1 MDVHYD
7 LSGMAIVWDVKKT
20 LANPGKHDG
29 VTFERAA
36 SVFFDPFFRLL
47 AAGRKDEERDA
58 IIGFDTSGRLLLVVH
73 VEMDGHC
80 IRIVSARRAT
90 KEERQSHEH
99 S

>member
-1 MDVHYD
+1 MR
-7 LSGMAIVWDVKKT
+7 
-20 LANPGKHDG
+20 N
-29 VTFERAA
+29 
-36 SVFFDPFFRLL
+36 
-47 AAGRKDEERDA
+47 EERDA
-58 IIGFDTSGRLLLVVH
+58 IIGFDTSGRLLFVVH